1 MTSGTNVGAGEEPT
15 RVVEQRAPD
24 ADTGAE
30 SVLITAEIPQ
40 FATDRIRRT
49 EASGPTWRPSPE
61 ARQPAPALLRT
72 AVSFLF
78 LLVVLGAVGLAVE
91 HFHPDWLASLRN
103 TTGTTT
109 GAAAHQNSSTGGSSL
124 PVSGTFAL
132 ESSNAKGATYSVP
145 SSSYV
150 LVVGTTNRCW
160 TTVKAP
166 PSSAQYTFART
177 ISPAQSPKAIK
188 ITGPAAVTLSAH
200 ATSLTIEVASKRVG
214 SIDPPKEFFTY
225 TFVPSTH

>member
-15 RVVEQRAPD
+15 RVVERPSAG
-24 ADTGAE
+24 AHTNAE

-40 FATDRIRRT
+40 FTTDRGRRT
-49 EASGPTWRPSPE
+49 ELAAPTWRPSPE
-61 ARQPAPALLRT
+61 SRQPAPALLRT

-78 LLVVLGAVGLAVE
+78 LLTVLGAVGLAVE
-91 HFHPDWLASLRN
+91 HFHPGWLAFLRN
-103 TTGTTT
+103 TTGTTK
-109 GAAAHQNSSTGGSSL
+109 GAAAHRTSATGGSSL

-132 ESSNAKGATYSVP
+132 DSSNAKGATYTVP

-150 LVVGTTNRCW
+150 LVVGTANRCW

-166 PSSAQYTFART
+166 PGAPQYVFAGT
-177 ISPAQSPKAIK
+177 ISPAQSPKAIR

-200 ATSLTIEVASKRVG
+200 ATSLTIEVGSKRVG